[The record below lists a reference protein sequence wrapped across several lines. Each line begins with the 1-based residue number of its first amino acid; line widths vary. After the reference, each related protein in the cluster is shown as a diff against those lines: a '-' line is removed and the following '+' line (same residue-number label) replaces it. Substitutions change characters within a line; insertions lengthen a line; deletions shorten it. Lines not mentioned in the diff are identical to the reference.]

1 MKKQVTENSSHL
13 QSMFD
18 TLKEML
24 KIVFLRNTEATMF
37 PSVEVKHIPKTL
49 SSPVLIAEP

>member
-1 MKKQVTENSSHL
+1 MEKQVTENSIHL